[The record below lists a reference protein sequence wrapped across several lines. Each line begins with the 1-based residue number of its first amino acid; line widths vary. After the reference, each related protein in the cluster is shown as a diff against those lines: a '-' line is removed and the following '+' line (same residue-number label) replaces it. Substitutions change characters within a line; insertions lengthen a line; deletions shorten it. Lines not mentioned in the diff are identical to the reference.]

1 MATRKAVLGRGLDAL
16 LPSQQ
21 SGSES
26 DDGGRRTRFEDRVRL
41 LGRVV
46 EIDLRSV
53 RPNPYQPRETF
64 DETALEELAA
74 SIEQLGI
81 IQPIT
86 VRVLDEGKFELI
98 SGERRLRA
106 AKKAGLERIPAFVR
120 DADTEEMLE
129 MALVENVQREELNP
143 IEVAIGYRRLM
154 EECDLTQEQVAKK
167 VGKNRATV
175 TNFLRLL
182 RLPPRVLASLRDGSV
197 TMGHARALLSID
209 DDDVQEQLLQEI
221 IDKDLSVRQVED
233 RVRKLRDK
241 SAESEPQT
249 LGEAPSVAELQ
260 VRDFT
265 TRLRSHLS
273 TQVQIRHKG
282 PDGGRIEI
290 AYYSDDDLERL
301 LEAILGR

>member
-21 SGSES
+21 SGTGS
-26 DDGGRRTRFEDRVRL
+26 DDADRRTRFEDRVRL

-106 AKKAGLERIPAFVR
+106 AKKAGLERIRAAAARIPIMMAPNMSVGVNLCFKLIELAASVLGDEVDGGGDHLAVDGRGQEVRAGQERLAPAQFRLNGETGATASNASGQVGAPAPTANAPVPATASPPAFRIVS
-120 DADTEEMLE
+120 TSSS
-129 MALVENVQREELNP
+129 
-143 IEVAIGYRRLM
+143 
-154 EECDLTQEQVAKK
+154 
-167 VGKNRATV
+167 
-175 TNFLRLL
+175 
-182 RLPPRVLASLRDGSV
+182 ASSRP
-197 TMGHARALLSID
+197 
-209 DDDVQEQLLQEI
+209 E
-221 IDKDLSVRQVED
+221 
-233 RVRKLRDK
+233 
-241 SAESEPQT
+241 
-249 LGEAPSVAELQ
+249 
-260 VRDFT
+260 
-265 TRLRSHLS
+265 
-273 TQVQIRHKG
+273 
-282 PDGGRIEI
+282 
-290 AYYSDDDLERL
+290 
-301 LEAILGR
+301 